1 MGPKLDRSD
10 IEEHFNYYFEDANKQ
25 SISEYQF
32 EQFFRDKAFIYDIDL
47 TNEKINS
54 MFNDILKFNLRELN
68 FGERTI
74 G

>member
-10 IEEHFNYYFEDANKQ
+10 IEEHFNYYFKDAYKQ

-32 EQFFRDKAFIYDIDL
+32 EQYFRDKAFINDIDL

-54 MFNDILKFNLRELN
+54 MFNDILKFNLKNLN